1 MNELSKFDKPDHA
14 IISVKLLGD
23 TRRAVRVVPMHNI
36 RMWLERGDDMEII
49 ADNISWNEA
58 MILGKLMNE

>member
-1 MNELSKFDKPDHA
+1 MNDLSIFNKPDHA
-14 IISVKLLGD
+14 LISVKLLGD
-23 TRRAVRVVPMHNI
+23 TLRVVRVVPMHNI
-36 RMWLERGDDMEII
+36 RMWLERGDDVKII